1 MEPET
6 AFLTGSQ
13 LLLLLLIERHMG
25 LQNPRAQDPLK
36 AGVCQGYDVIDIF
49 LS

>member
-13 LLLLLLIERHMG
+13 LLLLIERHMG

-36 AGVCQGYDVIDIF
+36 AGVCQGHDVIDIF